1 MYIYIFFFQNELR
14 HGLPFFAFGLPLNAP
29 GTLQVHY
36 ILYMILDAICSS
48 SVSSSHRPRRQF
60 WLSCTNLVFYFRRLR
75 VELYSDECHGSIPW
89 YLFPERLFQERFALS
104 GAILDHFFRAETRRG
119 RLERPPPPGRLPTQ
133 AFIACV
139 RQVRMARHEFLVCH
153 PIWLFVRC

>member
-1 MYIYIFFFQNELR
+1 MLYAVQTRDAVLEWPWEATHGGKFVLRVGTELFLR
-14 HGLPFFAFGLPLNAP
+14 
-29 GTLQVHY
+29 QSWS
-36 ILYMILDAICSS
+36 AIKKKN
-48 SVSSSHRPRRQF
+48 VSSSHRPRRQF
-60 WLSCTNLVFYFRRLR
+60 WLSCTNLVFYIRRLR
-75 VELYSDECHGSIPW
+75 VELYSDK
-89 YLFPERLFQERFALS
+89 FPERLFQERFALS

-119 RLERPPPPGRLPTQ
+119 RLERPPPAGRLPTQ

>member
-1 MYIYIFFFQNELR
+1 MCTFTFSFFKMNFVTAS
-14 HGLPFFAFGLPLNAP
+14 PFFAFGLPLNAP

-48 SVSSSHRPRRQF
+48 NVSSSHRPRRQF
-60 WLSCTNLVFYFRRLR
+60 WLSCTNLVFYIRRLR
-75 VELYSDECHGSIPW
+75 VELYSDK
-89 YLFPERLFQERFALS
+89 FPERLFQERFALS

>member
-1 MYIYIFFFQNELR
+1 MLYAVQTRDAVLEWPWEATHGGKFVLRVGTELFLR
-14 HGLPFFAFGLPLNAP
+14 
-29 GTLQVHY
+29 QSWS
-36 ILYMILDAICSS
+36 AIKKKN
-48 SVSSSHRPRRQF
+48 VSSSHRPRRQF
-60 WLSCTNLVFYFRRLR
+60 WLSCTNLVFYIRRLR
-75 VELYSDECHGSIPW
+75 VELYSDK
-89 YLFPERLFQERFALS
+89 FPERLFQERFALS
-104 GAILDHFFRAETRRG
+104 GAILDHFFRDETRRG